1 MSCNQPV
8 DVVTIDLSREEAEIP
23 PSLYGIFFEE
33 ITHSGDGGLYAEM
46 IRNRGFENVTLPS
59 GTVLKDGKAVAKPL
73 HCYSNDS
80 IKHFSIAWNDS
91 LLSHCKTLLPMPYLS
106 IWVRPH
112 PMYGL

>member
-1 MSCNQPV
+1 VEKWIKKIMQFGGLFLFMSCNQPV

-46 IRNRGFENVTLPS
+46 IRNRGFEDGTLPS

-73 HCYSNDS
+73 HCPQESFYSTVPEKDWPILIQQAYS
-80 IKHFSIAWNDS
+80 
-91 LLSHCKTLLPMPYLS
+91 
-106 IWVRPH
+106 
-112 PMYGL
+112 

>member
-46 IRNRGFENVTLPS
+46 IRNRGFEDGTLPS
-59 GTVLKDGKAVAKPL
+59 GTVLKDGKAVAKSVGYRPK
-73 HCYSNDS
+73 SE
-80 IKHFSIAWNDS
+80 IAA
-91 LLSHCKTLLPMPYLS
+91 M
-106 IWVRPH
+106 VEGAR
-112 PMYGL
+112 